1 MEKWYTLEESLDFRV
16 ILLAAGPLPDKTKL
30 FSTELKNGTLQMIK
44 VNQSQHRSKL
54 LPIMI

>member
-30 FSTELKNGTLQMIK
+30 FSTELKSGTYYT
-44 VNQSQHRSKL
+44 ND
-54 LPIMI
+54 